1 VSEEPT
7 AAPQEQEANAAPDGI
22 TVNDRLRYRIPADPA
37 VMYPRDVGALNP
49 PPERLNRQTGDSDAD
64 LRALR
69 ERALGEACGQA
80 AAECASTFELPDR

>member
-1 VSEEPT
+1 M
-7 AAPQEQEANAAPDGI
+7 APHEQGSNPSPHGV
-22 TVNDRLRYRIPADPA
+22 TVNDRLTYRIPADPA

-49 PPERLNRQTGDSDAD
+49 PPERLNRQTGGGDAD